1 MKLAL
6 DTNTY
11 RALMEG
17 EARALTLVRRAEVV
31 LLPVPVLA
39 ELLFSFLNGT
49 RGRQNEATLK
59 RFLTAERVDVLHCD
73 EETAAGFAALKL
85 QLKRAGTPIPLND
98 VWIAALALQHGA
110 TLFTH
115 DRDFENIPQL
125 LRVP

>member
-1 MKLAL
+1 MQPSRPAKRGDPEALPHGRARRRLAL
-6 DTNTY
+6 
-11 RALMEG
+11 
-17 EARALTLVRRAEVV
+17 RRRDRC
-31 LLPVPVLA
+31 
-39 ELLFSFLNGT
+39 G
-49 RGRQNEATLK
+49 
-59 RFLTAERVDVLHCD
+59 
-73 EETAAGFAALKL
+73 GFAALKL